1 VIDVRKHDHVFAR
14 GDRPCGELAPRREMP
29 GGPRAASDLH
39 FSRGRAILDARLIGR
54 IRTDLDVFSDAE
66 AAVLENHG
74 YLLADKAIQTYVPHL
89 LPGEAPALSIP
100 HPEWLD
106 PAKVEQALR
115 DSHKRWIL
123 GRW

>member
-1 VIDVRKHDHVFAR
+1 MDGTYWGIGSAR
-14 GDRPCGELAPRREMP
+14 SRYDPSDSEGYSKNLAT
-29 GGPRAASDLH
+29 
-39 FSRGRAILDARLIGR
+39 RLIGR